1 MYSKLNIEHHI
12 IKFNCILHI
21 ILLLL
26 WNCCNDCSIPFLQ
39 MMLLNAGLIPKDHTL
54 YTGRLL
60 LKIIFCHTSNTFIFF
75 LAILILIDLMAP

>member
-12 IKFNCILHI
+12 IKFKCILHI

-60 LKIIFCHTSNTFIFF
+60 LRLNYFF
-75 LAILILIDLMAP
+75 SILQILLYILFNYFSPNSPN